1 MKGFVWAATLCAT
14 VVLAFPAWGQ
24 TPQEILERAKKKYDS
39 LNDAELKFTQI
50 SKFPISRL
58 EQHVSGL
65 LQMKKGNRYR
75 VETDEMVVVTDGETV
90 WSYSRAN
97 NQVLID
103 HFKMDDRG
111 FSPERI
117 LSAAPGD
124 FTPTLIGRDRIGPYE
139 TYVLKLIPPG
149 EPGFVRSM
157 KLWISESDYLT
168 RKVEMI
174 DANGKETTYQVNDL
188 RINAGLADA
197 RFSYTAPEGADVV
210 DLR

>member
-1 MKGFVWAATLCAT
+1 MKGYVWASTLCAMILL
-14 VVLAFPAWGQ
+14 VLPAGGQ
-24 TPQEILERAKKKYDS
+24 TPQEILEKARKKYDS

-58 EQHVSGL
+58 EQRVSGV

-97 NQVLID
+97 NQVLVD
-103 HFKMDDRG
+103 RFKMDDRG

-124 FTPTLIGRDRIGPYE
+124 FTPTLIGHEKIGPHE
-139 TYVLKLIPPG
+139 TYILKLFPSG
-149 EPGFVRSM
+149 EPGFVKSM

-188 RINAGLADA
+188 RINAGLADG
-197 RFSYTAPEGADVV
+197 RFSYIPPEGADVV